1 MDILVVDDEAEIRLM
16 LSEMLKSKGHK
27 VIIAEN
33 GKKAIDYLMI
43 YKVDLIITDIV
54 MPEIEGIEFI
64 LRLRQSKIPII
75 SMSGLSRETV
85 VSEFMASLGI
95 VGFLQKPFDTGEL
108 LQVVD
113 NIQEG
118 LKEKLIADC

>member
-1 MDILVVDDEAEIRLM
+1 MDILSVDDEAEVRLM
-16 LSEMLKSKGHK
+16 LSDMLKSKGHK
-27 VIIAEN
+27 VIVAEN
-33 GKKAIDYLMI
+33 GKKAIDYLMV

-85 VSEFMASLGI
+85 VAEFMASLGI
-95 VGFLQKPFDTGEL
+95 VGFLQKPFDNADL
-108 LQVVD
+108 LQVVG

-118 LKEKLIADC
+118 QKEKLLADG